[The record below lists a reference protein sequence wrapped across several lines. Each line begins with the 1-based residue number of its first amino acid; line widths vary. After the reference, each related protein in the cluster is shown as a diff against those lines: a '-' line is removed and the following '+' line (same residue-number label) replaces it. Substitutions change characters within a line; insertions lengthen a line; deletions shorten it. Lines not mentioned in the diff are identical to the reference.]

1 MKKYPIIIF
10 FATIILIIIGSS
22 VVMSASSTFSIVKHN
37 NQFALFS
44 SHISKAL
51 IGIIVL
57 VIFSIIDY
65 RYWMKFTKP
74 ALFAA
79 LFLVLI
85 TPFVGDQ
92 IKGAQRSISI
102 MGFSFMPV
110 EIAKYAL
117 FLHLANLMQKYADEP
132 EDMKKNLL
140 IPLGWIMGTAVL
152 VVMLPNVS
160 NASLII
166 LIGLTILFLAGIPMR
181 YFAGIA
187 AAGVIVFL
195 LAIVIKP
202 HAQVRVM
209 TYMESFMGDK
219 FPNTQVQQ
227 SVYAMGSGGITGV
240 GLGSSN
246 QRNLFL
252 PEAYGDFI
260 YAILGEETG
269 LVGALAVLLLYIAIF
284 VFGLLISKNAEDK
297 FGKLAGM
304 AITLSIIVYGFVN
317 VSVATG
323 MAPTTGLPLPFI
335 SHGGTSLV
343 ILCAMTG
350 ILMSIGFRNASR
362 EAQKNKTAWKAEAV

>member
-10 FATIILIIIGSS
+10 FATILLIIIGSS
-22 VVMSASSTFSIVKHN
+22 VVMSASSTFSIVKHK
-37 NQFALFS
+37 NQFVLFS
-44 SHISKAL
+44 SHISKVL
-51 IGIIVL
+51 FGIIVL
-57 VIFSIIDY
+57 VVFSIIDY
-65 RYWMKFTKP
+65 KVWMKYTKP
-74 ALFAA
+74 ALFIS
-79 LFLVLI
+79 LFLVFI
-85 TPFVGDQ
+85 TPLIGDQ
-92 IKGAQRSISI
+92 VKGAQRSISI
-102 MGFSFMPV
+102 LGLSFMPV
-110 EIAKYAL
+110 ELAKYAL
-117 FLHLANLMQKYADEP
+117 FLHLANLLHKNA
-132 EDMKKNLL
+132 EDPDDLKKNLY
-140 IPLGWIMGTAVL
+140 IPLAWILGTAIL

-166 LIGLTILFLAGIPMR
+166 LIGLTMLFLAGIHLR

-195 LAIVIKP
+195 LAILIKP

-209 TYMESFMGDK
+209 TYISSFMGDK

-269 LVGALAVLLLYIAIF
+269 LIGALFVLILYITIF

-317 VSVATG
+317 VAVATG

-350 ILMSIGFRNASR
+350 ILMSIGFRNAAR
-362 EAQKNKTAWKAEAV
+362 EAQRNKTAWKAEAV